1 MLLVQVEEPSL
12 LAVLTP
18 FGRPIVAWVVI
29 LLVTIFRRVVA
40 NEKLYHWWVPGE
52 LPKVIPSRGLLS
64 T

>member
-29 LLVTIFRRVVA
+29 LLVTIFRCVVA
-40 NEKLYHWWVPGE
+40 NEKSYHWWVPVE
-52 LPKVIPSRGLLS
+52 LPKVIRSRGSLS